1 VIAPPGYYYLFVNKK
16 SPKGLIP
23 SVAAIVRVGDLVT
36 GQALGGKTALIPFKD
51 SSIPANAGSATPDE
65 NSSMNDFGECT
76 GCAKGERGGLRH
88 DLQQSNPALRQLP
101 IGADDDGPFSQAQK
115 QSQSPPAIPASFALR
130 VQRPMF
136 VG

>member
-1 VIAPPGYYYLFVNKK
+1 KR

-36 GQALGGKTALIPFKD
+36 ATALGNKPALIPMRD
-51 SSIPANAGSATPDE
+51 SSVAGNSGSATPDE

-76 GCAKGERGGLRH
+76 GCAKGQRGGMRH
-88 DLQQSNPALRQLP
+88 DLQQSNPALEQAP
-101 IGADDDGPFSQAQK
+101 IGADDDGPMQQAQQK
-115 QSQSPPAIPASFALR
+115 ATSPPPSISSSMNVR
-130 VQRPMF
+130 QMRPML